1 MELLTVGKISGT
13 HHLKGAVKIIANIGD
28 AEILEGNR
36 VIVELPGGEQK
47 IFTVTSVNPL
57 VGNKWIAEF
66 QEITNK
72 TEAGKLKNSLIKI
85 RRELLGIGEDEYL
98 LNDLLDM
105 KAVDADNG
113 DILGKITDIFETAA
127 HDILVIEGENTEIM
141 VPDVD
146 EFVKK
151 IDFDKREIF
160 IHLIEGMKEVKGQKL
175 KQDDGIDEEL
185 EENEEK

>member
-36 VIVELPGGEQK
+36 VIVELPEGEQK
-47 IFTVTSVNPL
+47 IFTVISVNPL
-57 VGNKWIAEF
+57 VGNKWVAEF

-105 KAVDADNG
+105 KAVDIDNG
-113 DILGKITDIFETAA
+113 EILGKVTDIFETAA
-127 HDILVIEGENTEIM
+127 HDILVIEGTNTEIM
-141 VPDVD
+141 VPDID

-151 IDFDKREIF
+151 IDFDNREIF

-175 KQDDGIDEEL
+175 KQDDGIEEEL